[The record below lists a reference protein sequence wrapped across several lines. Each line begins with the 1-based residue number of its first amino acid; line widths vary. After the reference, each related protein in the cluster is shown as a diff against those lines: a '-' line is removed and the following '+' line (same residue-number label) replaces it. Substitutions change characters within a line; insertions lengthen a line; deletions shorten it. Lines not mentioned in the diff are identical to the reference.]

1 MGNTLKIRKSKYLS
15 YQKQGFLYLV
25 FILFLFFSQ
34 AGEYVTHYMHLAKT
48 QKALNGY
55 LESRLE
61 GLVLE
66 DDASNA
72 YRNDVLQRLEELETI
87 NEGFDDYAR
96 LSIAGPEQFRE
107 NQFAERRVRRGDLG
121 VLFAGLWADQQAQS
135 KGNWTPATLEDYD
148 GRIFNA
154 TDYFFKET
162 PNAVVPSL
170 VEHAKTAFLVEA
182 LESLNK
188 EALVFEKYRM
198 ERLEEANFTSVFK
211 KRLFLGENFEMALRS
226 TDESDSIEVVTINS
240 KVQPL
245 SREDGGTQ
253 LFYRPTAWGKYFVEI
268 QTRSQRFY
276 TSFEV
281 VRPRIRFVA
290 QEELIDL
297 TLGQTQSI
305 SIDDKLLPTEG
316 FAFESDFATTSYES
330 GVLKVTPS
338 TTGEFTLR
346 LFVGEEPMDS
356 VSMGARAPELLSV
369 MLADA
374 SGEAATLATAHRI
387 QSANPAFQ
395 VLSYTATFY
404 PQDGSAPKEVQSL
417 SRLLR
422 PEVQDWVSSGAGTL
436 VIKNLSL
443 LSSNGTTRVGAQP
456 LIVAT
461 NE

>member
-15 YQKQGFLYLV
+15 FQKQGFLYLV

-34 AGEYVTHYMHLAKT
+34 AGEYVTHYMYLAKT

-66 DDASNA
+66 DDASND
-72 YRNDVLQRLEELETI
+72 YRKAVLQRLEELETI
-87 NEGFDDYAR
+87 NAGFAEYER

-107 NQFAERRVRRGDLG
+107 NQFAERRVRRGQFG
-121 VLFAGLWADQQAQS
+121 TLFTQLWEEQQAQS

-148 GRIFNA
+148 GRILGP
-154 TDYFFKET
+154 TDFFFKET

-188 EALVFEKYRM
+188 EALVFEKYKM

-211 KRLFLGENFEMALRS
+211 KRLFLGENFEMSLRA
-226 TDESDSIEVVTINS
+226 TDDSDSIEVVTINA
-240 KVQPL
+240 VAQPL
-245 SREDGGTQ
+245 GRDNGGAQ
-253 LFYRPTAWGKYFVEI
+253 LFYRPGKWGKYFVEI

-297 TLGQTQSI
+297 TLGTTQQI
-305 SIDDKLLPTEG
+305 SVDADLLPSEG
-316 FAFESDFATTSYES
+316 FSFESDFATTNYAD
-330 GVLKVTPS
+330 GVLEVKP
-338 TTGEFTLR
+338 TTVGEFNLR
-346 LFVGEEPMDS
+346 LMVGETPMDS
-356 VSMGARAPELLSV
+356 VSLGARAPELLSV

-374 SGEAATLATAHRI
+374 SGEAATLANAHRI
-387 QSANPAFQ
+387 QSENPDFQ

-404 PQDGSAPKEVQSL
+404 PKDGSEPKQVQSL

-422 PEVQDWVSSGAGTL
+422 PEIQSWLEAGAGTL

-443 LSSNGTTRVGAQP
+443 LSSNGTTRVSAQP
-456 LIVAT
+456 LIVAA